1 MVKIDFYLLVPNLYR
16 MQNNVNDTQFGLC
29 IFPFPVCQT
38 IIHYV
43 NEIMIIIS

>member
-1 MVKIDFYLLVPNLYR
+1 MLEIDFYLLMLCFDE

-29 IFPFPVCQT
+29 IFPFPVCPT

-43 NEIMIIIS
+43 KEIMIIIS